1 MAKYSFEFKQQVVE
15 YYLSGKDSLRLTA
28 DRFGTTHSQV
38 RQWAARYKAHAADG
52 LKKRFTHYSA
62 DFKYQAVQ
70 LVLNGSR
77 SISEACIQLNI
88 PAASSLL
95 HWIHLYNEGGIDA
108 LQNKPRGLPNM
119 STQEKPSPLP
129 DKPLEEMTR
138 EELLEEVEY
147 RRAEVAYLKKLD
159 ALIQSRKL
167 AAKTKRGS

>member
-1 MAKYSFEFKQQVVE
+1 MAKYSLEFKQQVVE

-52 LKKRFTHYSA
+52 LKKRFTHYSP

-70 LVLNGSR
+70 LVLSGSH
-77 SISEACIQLNI
+77 SISEASIRLNI

-95 HWIHLYNEGGIDA
+95 HWIRLYNEGGIDA
-108 LQNKPRGLPNM
+108 LQSKQRGQPKM
-119 STQEKPSPLP
+119 SQQEKSNLLP
-129 DKPLEEMTR
+129 EKPLEEMTR
-138 EELLEEVEY
+138 EELLKELQY

-159 ALIQSRKL
+159 ALIQSRKS